1 MIQPVLRFQHCRLL
15 ILVFSVFLH
24 LPANSLGTTDN
35 PEESLHRY
43 RKSLK
48 SFRLEFGGSREMPD
62 VNFFLFGMGNRTK
75 LVYKNG
81 ILKNAVTG
89 EILKKWN
96 VAKEIIVPPDYS
108 VCLTL
113 SDGNLITIREDE
125 QAVWISGDKS
135 KIAVP
140 GTENMLILPDFKQYK
155 YPSIL
160 KVLHQE
166 ILLNIID
173 GKPVPNFFTYK
184 TPWRRDGAMMAMC
197 LEITGNINLIKEW
210 ALSLSDP
217 YDRNN
222 GGETEADNLG
232 QTLYILSF
240 FTDKNHP
247 LVAKILEET
256 KRVEITT
263 LEGKYLRGHT
273 DGHEVPAYQTKWLKF
288 GLKALNLPDDYTI
301 PQVEDDYS
309 ALFWWDYR
317 DSYKPGTKDADEK
330 DKYPYLGWAC
340 DNFHGIKTS
349 PISNRDYPLT
359 WEIEASQAD
368 YKGMAMIDEK
378 YVAAKNSSPHTWHAS
393 EVFLYLL
400 KIQ

>member
-1 MIQPVLRFQHCRLL
+1 
-15 ILVFSVFLH
+15 
-24 LPANSLGTTDN
+24 
-35 PEESLHRY
+35 
-43 RKSLK
+43 
-48 SFRLEFGGSREMPD
+48 
-62 VNFFLFGMGNRTK
+62 
-75 LVYKNG
+75 
-81 ILKNAVTG
+81 
-89 EILKKWN
+89 
-96 VAKEIIVPPDYS
+96 
-108 VCLTL
+108 
-113 SDGNLITIREDE
+113 
-125 QAVWISGDKS
+125 
-135 KIAVP
+135 
-140 GTENMLILPDFKQYK
+140 MLILPDFKQYK

-197 LEITGNINLIKEW
+197 LEITGNISLIKEW

-240 FTDKNHP
+240 FTDKNYP
-247 LVAKILEET
+247 LVAKILAET
-256 KRVEITT
+256 NRVEITT
-263 LEGKYLRGHT
+263 LEGKYLRGLT

-400 KIQ
+400 KSQ